1 MSNEERYRERVKD
14 AFENFLVS
22 PFIEY
27 KPYSMSDEAI
37 IADAKERYKEFNKL
51 ALESSPMSDEI
62 RKEISSQIDLNAEK
76 QKNRWISILQVKGII
91 IIK

>member
-1 MSNEERYRERVKD
+1 MTENERYTQRVRD

-22 PFIEY
+22 RFIEY
-27 KPYSMSDEAI
+27 KPYFMSDEVI
-37 IADAKERYKEFNKL
+37 VTDAKERYKEFNKS

>member
-14 AFENFLVS
+14 AFDKFLVS

-37 IADAKERYKEFNKL
+37 IADAK
-51 ALESSPMSDEI
+51 
-62 RKEISSQIDLNAEK
+62 
-76 QKNRWISILQVKGII
+76 
-91 IIK
+91 